1 MPYPTLPRLVT
12 DRLVVRPG
20 IAPDVPAIV
29 SYYLCNRAHL
39 RPVDPVR
46 PESFYGEEFWYAR
59 LRQDHQEIRDD
70 RSLRLFLF
78 RREEEDRV
86 IGVANFTQFMRGAAH
101 YCTLG
106 YAIDQAE
113 QGKGLMREA
122 LTAAIEHIFQ
132 ERNLHRVQANYMPR
146 NERSGALLRRLGF
159 TIEGL
164 ARDYLLI
171 AGRWEDHVLAS
182 LTNPSWKQPS

>member
-1 MPYPTLPRLVT
+1 MPYPPLPRLVT
-12 DRLVVRPG
+12 ERLVVRPG
-20 IAPDVPAIV
+20 IATDVPAIV

-39 RPVDPVR
+39 RPVDPRR
-46 PESFYGEEFWYAR
+46 PESFYGEDFWHAR
-59 LRQDHQEIRDD
+59 LRQDHLEIRDD

-78 RREEEDRV
+78 RRGEDDRV

-113 QGKGLMREA
+113 EGKGLMREA
-122 LTAAIEHIFQ
+122 LSAAIEHIFQ
-132 ERNLHRVQANYMPR
+132 EKNLHRVQANYMPR
-146 NERSGALLRRLGF
+146 NERSGALLKRLGF

-171 AGRWEDHVLAS
+171 DGRWEDHVLTS
-182 LTNPSWKQPS
+182 LTNPGWKQPS